1 MLINKKNML
10 SAAVVMAS
18 LVGTAGIAQAA
29 PVTTTTVGGYVKFD
43 SIYSEEND
51 SAASSNTL
59 REQALLTLN
68 GSEAD
73 GEEGELYMAA
83 YESRLKFTS
92 QTTGT
97 PVGDLKAVI
106 EGDFYSG
113 GTQNIVNLRHAYFTQ
128 DNLTIGQTWST
139 FMDLGSL
146 AETADFGGPAG
157 RIFTRQSLVRYT
169 INAAGGKLELA
180 LESPKNGVG
189 AEKDAS
195 TPDMIAKYTVKTD
208 FGYVAAGALVQNLQY
223 DDGTDSDSAI
233 AVAARVSGRINIG
246 SDNLK
251 FAVISGQAMGGYLNF
266 GDVAAA
272 SIVDGKI
279 EMTEQTA
286 VRVSYQH
293 VWSPGLRS
301 SVRYA
306 LTTSDFNGQ
315 DQGDF
320 SSLHANLVYNPYKP
334 VKFGAEI
341 ISAKK
346 DVAEEESR
354 KLSRF
359 HLFAKYAF

>member
-10 SAAVVMAS
+10 SAAVVMAG

-43 SIYSEEND
+43 SIYNQEND
-51 SAASSNTL
+51 SSGAL

-68 GSEAD
+68 GDEAAD
-73 GEEGELYMAA
+73 EEGDLYLSS
-83 YESRLKFTS
+83 YESRIKFTS

-113 GTQNIVNLRHAYFTQ
+113 ANQNIVNLRHAYFSQ

-169 INAAGGKLELA
+169 MNAAGGKLELA

-189 AEKDAS
+189 TEKDAS
-195 TPDMIAKYTVKTD
+195 APDMIAKYTVKTG
-208 FGYVAAGALVQNLQY
+208 FGYVAAGALVQNLNY
-223 DDGTDSDSAI
+223 DDGTDSDSAV

-266 GDVAAA
+266 GDVKAADM
-272 SIVDGKI
+272 VNGKI
-279 EMTEQTA
+279 ELTDQTA

-293 VWSPGLRS
+293 IWSPGLRS

-306 LTTSDFNGQ
+306 LTTSDFDGQ

-320 SSLHANLVYNPYKP
+320 TSLHANLVYNPYKP
-334 VKFGAEI
+334 VKFGGEI
-341 ISAKK
+341 ITAKK
-346 DVAEEESR
+346 EIANADNR
-354 KLSRF
+354 NLSRF